1 MSATTK
7 TAPPLRSTTTRSA
20 PRPRRS
26 VRRWLVAG
34 TAYIVAIIFL
44 LPYLEM
50 IVMAGRPND
59 ELGDPT
65 IFPKHFTFSNF
76 TTLWSSGGLG
86 GSIGTSLEI
95 AAGATVV
102 ALLVALP
109 AAYYTA
115 RHRFR
120 GRTVFL
126 LLVLATQMFQPAAM
140 LVGLQREFI
149 NFGLAPTLSL
159 TVINAGFNL
168 AFAVW
173 ILNAFFSSIP
183 VELEE
188 AGMVDGLGK
197 VGALL
202 RITLPLAAPGIV
214 TALIF
219 TFISAWNEFL
229 VAADGRDQPVHRGVL
244 RRLGASLRGRPGRD
258 RARDHLV
265 HLHRAACRRRPDGR
279 SGQMKTRV
287 CSAAVVLPGA
297 VGPWCGWLG
306 VGFPLG
312 SGERSDEC

>member
-1 MSATTK
+1 MSAITK
-7 TAPPLRSTTTRSA
+7 IAPPSRSTSA
-20 PRPRRS
+20 KKPALRPRRW

-34 TAYIVAIIFL
+34 TAYIVAVIFL

-76 TTLWSSGGLG
+76 TTLWSSGLG

-120 GRTVFL
+120 GRVAFL

-149 NFGLAPTLSL
+149 NFGLASTLSL
-159 TVINAGFNL
+159 TIINAGFNL

-229 VAADGRDQPVHRGVL
+229 VALTLSLGEQTSQQPLTVAINQYIGEYSVDWGHLFAAGLVATVPVIIL
-244 RRLGASLRGRPGRD
+244 FIFIERR
-258 RARDHLV
+258 
-265 HLHRAACRRRPDGR
+265 
-279 SGQMKTRV
+279 
-287 CSAAVVLPGA
+287 VVGGLTAGA
-297 VGPWCGWLG
+297 VK
-306 VGFPLG
+306 
-312 SGERSDEC
+312 

>member
-1 MSATTK
+1 MSTT
-7 TAPPLRSTTTRSA
+7 TQAAPPLSPAATRPA
-20 PRPRRS
+20 RRS
-26 VRRWLVAG
+26 RPQLRRWVIAG
-34 TAYIVAIIFL
+34 SAYIIAIIFL

-50 IVMAGRPND
+50 IIMAGRPNN
-59 ELGDPT
+59 ELGLAT
-65 IFPKHFTFSNF
+65 ILPKHFTFSNF
-76 TTLWSSGGLG
+76 TTLWSGSGLG

-95 AAGATVV
+95 AAGGTAIV
-102 ALLVALP
+102 LLVALP

-120 GRTVFL
+120 GRTAFL

-140 LVGLQREFI
+140 LVGLQREFTD
-149 NFGLAPTLSL
+149 FGWPSTLSL
-159 TVINAGFNL
+159 VIINAGFNM

-188 AGMVDGLGK
+188 AAMVDGLGK

-229 VAADGRDQPVHRGVL
+229 VALTLSLGEQTSQQPLTVAINKYIGEYSVDWGHLFAAGLVATIPVVIL
-244 RRLGASLRGRPGRD
+244 FAFIERR
-258 RARDHLV
+258 
-265 HLHRAACRRRPDGR
+265 
-279 SGQMKTRV
+279 
-287 CSAAVVLPGA
+287 VVGGLTAGA
-297 VGPWCGWLG
+297 VK
-306 VGFPLG
+306 
-312 SGERSDEC
+312 